1 MHTKIIAYLHLGFK
15 LILAVTKKKNWCKVV
30 MDSNLFWFLFAAAI
44 STFLRFFPKIKARYD
59 YGLLIFILTF
69 SLISISGFRDDEILE
84 LAHKR
89 VLTIFVG
96 GCACVIISIVV
107 FPVWAGEDL
116 HNLIALNIEK
126 LGNFLEGMYP
136 CLQQIKVEH

>member
-1 MHTKIIAYLHLGFK
+1 
-15 LILAVTKKKNWCKVV
+15 
-30 MDSNLFWFLFAAAI
+30 MDSKLFWFLFAAVI

-84 LAHKR
+84 LAHR
-89 VLTIFVG
+89 RLSTICIG
-96 GCACVIISIVV
+96 GATCVIISTVV
-107 FPVWAGEDL
+107 CPVWAGEDL

-126 LGNFLEGMYP
+126 LGNFLEGMHGP
-136 CLQQIKVEH
+136 NKAVL